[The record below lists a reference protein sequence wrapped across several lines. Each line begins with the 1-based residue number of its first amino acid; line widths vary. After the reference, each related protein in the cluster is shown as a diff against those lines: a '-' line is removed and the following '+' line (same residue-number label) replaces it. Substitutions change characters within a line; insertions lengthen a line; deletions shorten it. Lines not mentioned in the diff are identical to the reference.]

1 MRTDLDRTRSTTA
14 RRRRLGTLLAATL
27 VAPLVATAIAPPP
40 AAAQTSTLFDFD
52 TAGDLAANFNS
63 FGTGVADVSQA
74 LTGGI
79 GDSGALTVPA
89 DAFVDAIYSSKEG
102 YSIGPVGSTYVFSTY
117 IKSVGNS
124 GYSGVGFTAA
134 SPATA
139 ATASPY
145 RPTDALGVSVHG
157 GGFVFHN
164 GAEDISGSWGGFGDA
179 SITEV
184 TASAACGDLINNN
197 GTVCGSPD
205 KWYRVVFRIVRSA
218 ESTFDLRVEVW
229 PVDADGTLRY
239 PSAATAIFELNGID
253 NPTIRTAPQI
263 FAYFNFSGQ
272 RVTAFDDYRIDLS
285 GGATVVAPGAPV
297 VLTDTVTGG
306 SGLSVTGTVSSQG
319 ASAVTERGFVYADGA
334 TPTVADTK
342 VASGSGTGPFSASA
356 TPATSGT
363 YHVRAYATNGTGTS
377 YGVESTVEV
386 TVADGGGGDGDGG
399 DGDGG
404 DGPTTS
410 APDPVAGVVEPIVQ
424 QAGTLTDGQ
433 ALLQRGG
440 TVVPVTLTTV
450 PTVGP
455 QGGVVVTADGL
466 RVTVSGDGGVSPQG
480 GVTVS
485 PDGEIVCEVCARL
498 AAGGVVE
505 GWLYS
510 EARLAAAVRIDGTEL
525 ALGDLSCPL
534 LRIPVAGLLDG
545 LGPIDPGVH
554 TLQIRY
560 PTDAGLEIVA
570 LRITVADDDAALAPT
585 RVSAGGGPVTDALP
599 LRVGGLLA
607 AVGALALTMA
617 GLRAR
622 RYGSAA

>member
-1 MRTDLDRTRSTTA
+1 MRTDLDRTRSAIA
-14 RRRRLGTLLAATL
+14 RRRRLGTLLAAAL
-27 VAPLVATAIAPPP
+27 VAPLVATTLAAPP

-63 FGTGVADVSQA
+63 FGTGVADVSQS

-89 DAFVDAIYSSKEG
+89 DESVDAIYSSKEG
-102 YSIGPVGSTYVFSTY
+102 YSIGPVGSTYIFSTF
-117 IKSVGNS
+117 IKSEGNS
-124 GYSGVGFTAA
+124 GYSGVGFTTA
-134 SPATA
+134 SPATG
-139 ATASPY
+139 TAGFVH
-145 RPTDALGVSVHG
+145 RPDDALGVSVHG

-164 GAEDISGSWGGFGDA
+164 GSEDISGNWSGFSDA

-184 TASAACGDLINNN
+184 TATVACGDLINNN
-197 GTVCGSPD
+197 GTECGSPD

-218 ESTFDLRVEVW
+218 ESAFDLRVEVW
-229 PVDADGTLRY
+229 PVDDDGTLRY
-239 PSAATAIFELNGID
+239 PSAATAVFELNGID

-263 FAYFNFSGQ
+263 FAYFNFSGE

-319 ASAVTERGFVYADGA
+319 ASAVTERGFVYAVGA
-334 TPTVADTK
+334 TPTVADAK
-342 VASGSGTGPFSASA
+342 VASGSGTGAFSASA

-363 YHVRAYATNGTGTS
+363 YRVRAYATNGTGTS
-377 YGVESTVEV
+377 YGAESTVEI
-386 TVADGGGGDGDGG
+386 TVSDGGGGGGDG
-399 DGDGG
+399 GDGG
-404 DGPTTS
+404 DATTAPS
-410 APDPVAGVVEPIVQ
+410 PDPAAEAVVPIVQ
-424 QAGTLTDGQ
+424 QAGTLTGGQ

-440 TVVPVTLTTV
+440 TVVPITLNTV

-455 QGGVVVTADGL
+455 QGGVVMTADGL

-485 PDGEIVCEVCARL
+485 SDGEIVCEVCARL
-498 AAGGVVE
+498 AAGGVIE

-534 LRIPVAGLLDG
+534 LRIPLAGLLDG
-545 LGPIDPGVH
+545 LGPVDPGVH
-554 TLQIRY
+554 TLQLRY
-560 PTDAGLEIVA
+560 PTDAGLEVVA
-570 LRITVADDDAALAPT
+570 LRINVADDDAALAPT
-585 RVSAGGGPVTDALP
+585 RVSAGGGPVADALT

-607 AVGALALTMA
+607 AAGALALSMVGRWA
-617 GLRAR
+617 GRDVAFTR
-622 RYGSAA
+622 R